1 MESRAG
7 CVRGGTVRCSARLGP
22 ARPGMLLRVRSAVSH
37 LVAGL
42 GPGTGTQ
49 PPAEPRHGG
58 GGGSGAG
65 GEEGP
70 RVAAFCRPAFLQ
82 LTPEELRRA
91 DDHTGRAVQS
101 PRDGRR
107 RLPWSTGYAE

>member
-1 MESRAG
+1 
-7 CVRGGTVRCSARLGP
+7 
-22 ARPGMLLRVRSAVSH
+22 MLLRVRSAVSH

-42 GPGTGTQ
+42 GPGPGTQ

-58 GGGSGAG
+58 GGGSGSGAG
-65 GEEGP
+65 GQEGP

>member
-1 MESRAG
+1 MG
-7 CVRGGTVRCSARLGP
+7 PGSARLGT
-22 ARPGMLLRVRSAVSH
+22 AGPGMLLRVRSAVGH

-42 GPGTGTQ
+42 GPGAGAQ
-49 PPAEPRHGG
+49 PPAEPRRGGGGGGAGTGGGVGG
-58 GGGSGAG
+58 GGGSGG
-65 GEEGP
+65 
-70 RVAAFCRPAFLQ
+70 AAALFCRPAFLQ